1 VAEFS
6 KEREKER
13 ERERERESQRES
25 QRERETR
32 APPVFH
38 VALMAA
44 HGWQVTFCEVHV
56 MVHVA
61 SDDAE
66 HHEEHLLQH
75 WWWIM
80 EQVWRSNL
88 KIGLVQSNGERYS
101 GDVLFME
108 DDLEVADDFVAVVKH
123 LVRLK
128 SKPIPETP
136 WMAEV
141 AALGGWGGEMMINA
155 HKRWK
160 PSLAVCVCVCVCAC
174 SCSCSC

>member
-1 VAEFS
+1 
-6 KEREKER
+6 
-13 ERERERESQRES
+13 
-25 QRERETR
+25 
-32 APPVFH
+32 
-38 VALMAA
+38 MAA

-88 KIGLVQSNGERYS
+88 KIGLIQSNGERYS
-101 GDVLFME
+101 GDVLFLE

-160 PSLAVCVCVCVCAC
+160 PSLAVCVCVCVCLFLFLLKALHPVFKC
-174 SCSCSC
+174 VRLSCVWQDFHRPDLRQLAHDGLHVQPELL